1 MIKKSLKVFFNLIER
16 EILLAMR
23 HGADSSMITLFFI
36 IVVILFPLSVGPEP
50 GILARISSG
59 IVWVS
64 ALLSV
69 MLSMDRL
76 FLSDYEDGSLDLL
89 ILAPQPLEL
98 IVIAKTFAHWLTTG
112 LPLIIVSPL
121 IALFLNMSP
130 SGYGTLLIALG
141 LGTPTL
147 SLIGSIGASLILG
160 ARRSG
165 VLLSLLVLPL
175 FIPILIFGVSAVDA
189 AMMNLTSKPQLLIL
203 GGLLL
208 ASLVLC
214 PWASAAA
221 LRQAAE

>member
-1 MIKKSLKVFFNLIER
+1 MIKISFKIFFNLIKR
-16 EILLAMR
+16 EFLLAMR
-23 HGADSSMITLFFI
+23 NGSDSSMIILFFI
-36 IVVILFPLSVGPEP
+36 LVVILFPLSIGPEP
-50 GILARISSG
+50 GILARISAG

-76 FLSDYEDGSLDLL
+76 FLSDYDDGSLDLL

-98 IVIAKTFAHWLTTG
+98 IVIAKTFTHWLTTG

-121 IALFLNMSP
+121 LALFLNMSAP
-130 SGYGTLLIALG
+130 GYSTLLVALG

-165 VLLSLLVLPL
+165 VLISLLVLPL
-175 FIPILIFGVSAVDA
+175 FIPVLIFGVSAVDA
-189 AMMNLTSKPQLLIL
+189 AMMNLSSEPQLLIL
-203 GGLLL
+203 GGLFL